1 MGSQELERRKVGEWG
16 ARNWREGKLA
26 NGEPGTGEKESWR
39 MGARNWREGKLANA
53 ELEAL
58 NLCNYNYTLP

>member
-26 NGEPGTGEKESWR
+26 NGSQ
-39 MGARNWREGKLANA
+39 
-53 ELEAL
+53 ELERRKVGE
-58 NLCNYNYTLP
+58 C